1 MFRKLFYAI
10 GKFVPL
16 HKTLLEDAH
25 VKAIEGC
32 RKCDAGYDWNGKSLL
47 LYCKNPDEQL
57 K

>member
-10 GKFVPL
+10 
-16 HKTLLEDAH
+16 LEDAH